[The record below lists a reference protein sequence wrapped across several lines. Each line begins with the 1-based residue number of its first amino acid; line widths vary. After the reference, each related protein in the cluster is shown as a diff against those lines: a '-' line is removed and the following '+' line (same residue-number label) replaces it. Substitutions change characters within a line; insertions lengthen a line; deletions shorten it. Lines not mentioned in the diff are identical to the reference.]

1 MIYVHPGPWQYFM
14 TVCVLHDNDLHIT
27 LALAIRHDCMCLHD
41 DLYRTWA
48 LAICLN
54 CMCLHDD
61 LYTPCALTIHHDR
74 MCPPW
79 WSVYNL
85 GLGSTSW
92 PHISPWWSAYTL
104 GLGNT
109 SDCMHLHNDPYIHL
123 ASAIHQ
129 IVCISITIRIYPSPQ
144 QYIMTVCLHD
154 DLYIPLAVAIRLDR
168 MCLCDNDLHWSKGV
182 AYVLIYISHWYV
194 YRDVTF
200 LILQVHG
207 DLMNQFWKEIKIH
220 NAVCSPK
227 LYMMGSKVLKIQ
239 TLIHMT

>member
-1 MIYVHPGPWQYFM
+1 MTVRISMMICIGPGLCQYVLTVCVSMMICTHPAPWQYIM
-14 TVCVLHDNDLHIT
+14 TVCVLHDDLYTT
-27 LALAIRHDCMCLHD
+27 LALAVHHDRTYLHD
-41 DLYRTWA
+41 DL
-48 LAICLN
+48 
-54 CMCLHDD
+54 
-61 LYTPCALTIHHDR
+61 
-74 MCPPW
+74 
-79 WSVYNL
+79 
-85 GLGSTSW
+85 
-92 PHISPWWSAYTL
+92 HIP
-104 GLGNT
+104 
-109 SDCMHLHNDPYIHL
+109 L